1 MDYRWLSM
9 REICEYLGVSHDT
22 ISRWIAKDMPAMKM
36 GDRWKFKRDLVEKW
50 LQDGGPKKS
59 AKNLCRNNR
68 EDKKCPLVDIILCVK
83 QETDYGY

>member
-1 MDYRWLSM
+1 MDDRWLSM

-50 LQDGGPKKS
+50 LQDGGPKKKVQKS
-59 AKNLCRNNR
+59 CAGITERTQNVHL
-68 EDKKCPLVDIILCVK
+68 LIL
-83 QETDYGY
+83 YYA

>member
-1 MDYRWLSM
+1 MNDRWLSM

-50 LQDGGPKKS
+50 LQDGGPKKKVQKSYAGIIERTQNVHLKVLFS
-59 AKNLCRNNR
+59 AL
-68 EDKKCPLVDIILCVK
+68 EI
-83 QETDYGY
+83 